1 MKLIAGK
8 MNYNKQIYYWELP
21 EFLKIPNVGDYAIV
35 QNLTDYDLVEIVG
48 ILETN
53 EEYIKFIAGVNVN
66 KNVIKIID
74 RQYIRED

>member
-8 MNYNKQIYYWELP
+8 MNYSKQTYYWELP
-21 EFLKIPNVGDYAIV
+21 EFSTIPNVGDYAIV
-35 QNLTDYDLVEIVG
+35 QNLTDYDLVKIVG

-53 EEYIKFIAGVNVN
+53 EEYIKFITGVNVN

-74 RQYIRED
+74 RQYIRGD